1 MNKSELIKAIS
12 EKASLSQSDASKA
25 LDAFLGAI
33 KDSLKSGDAVQLV
46 GFGSFK
52 VSERKARKGINP
64 QTKQEIT
71 IAASKIPKFV
81 PGKEFKESIK

>member
-1 MNKSELIKAIS
+1 MNKSELIKAIA

-46 GFGSFK
+46 GLGPL
-52 VSERKARKGINP
+52 R
-64 QTKQEIT
+64 
-71 IAASKIPKFV
+71 
-81 PGKEFKESIK
+81 